1 MQNTPNPIF
10 NKDILF
16 SGSAAS
22 KLKQGIDKL
31 ANAVRVTLGPKGRNV
46 IIDRLFDNP
55 IITNDGVSIAKEIKL
70 KDRFENAGAQLLKQV
85 AEKTNQVAG
94 DGTTT
99 AIILAHAMISEGL
112 KMVTSGIDPMSI
124 KRGMDSAKDIA
135 VAQLNDL
142 KKTVSSKEELTQ
154 VATISSEDP
163 EAGKLIAEVMHT
175 IGKDG
180 IITVEEGNTFGL
192 ESEMVNG
199 LQFEKGYSTPY
210 MITNHEKLEAEVRDP
225 MILVTDF
232 KLSAIQEVV
241 PLMENLSR
249 HGKKD
254 LVIIADSI
262 TGEAMATLIINKLKG
277 MFNVLAIEAPGTG
290 LRKKEL
296 LLDICAVTGA
306 TLLSEDTGQK
316 VENAAIDMLGKAD
329 RVVSSRYNTII
340 VGGKGIKEVI
350 DGRIKELTKAISD
363 QKNEAEAS
371 YFKSRLA
378 KIKGGV
384 AIIKVG
390 AATEAEITYKKMKL
404 EDAINATRAALEEG
418 VIPGGGSAF
427 ITVYRNMLLGLTD
440 KKITDENIGI
450 KILMDAL
457 KEPFK
462 QLAENSGI
470 KESSTLI
477 SYVFADNI
485 GGWDFKVTD
494 PNDLSKGKV
503 EDMFKYG
510 IIDPLKVV
518 RSGLENAVSVAG
530 IFLTTECVLANDQDD
545 INRFEEHLK

>member
-1 MQNTPNPIF
+1 MQNTPEPIF
-10 NKDILF
+10 NKDIMF
-16 SGSAAS
+16 GAEAYS
-22 KLKQGIDKL
+22 KLKNGIDKM

-46 IIDRLFDNP
+46 VVDKLWDSP

-99 AIILAHAMISEGL
+99 AIILAHSMITEGL

-124 KRGMDSAKDIA
+124 KRGMDSAKDTA
-135 VAQLNDL
+135 VKELNGL
-142 KKTVSSKEELTQ
+142 RRIVNSKEELSQ

-163 EAGKLIAEVMHT
+163 EAGKLIADVMHK

-180 IITVEEGNTFGL
+180 IVTVEEGNTFGL

-210 MITNHEKLEAEVRDP
+210 MITNHEKLEAEVKDP
-225 MILVTDF
+225 HILITDF

-254 LVIIADSI
+254 LVIIADQI

-306 TLLSEDTGQK
+306 TLISEDTGQK
-316 VENAAIDMLGKAD
+316 VENASLELLGRAD
-329 RVVSSRYNTII
+329 RVVSTRFNTII
-340 VGGKGIKEVI
+340 VGGKGQKEII
-350 DGRIKELTKAISD
+350 DGRIKELTRAVAD
-363 QKNEAEAS
+363 QKNPAEQD
-371 YFKSRLA
+371 YLKTRLA

-390 AATEAEITYKKMKL
+390 AATEAEIVYKKMKL

-418 VIPGGGSAF
+418 VVPGGGSAF

-440 KKITDENIGI
+440 KRVTDENIGR

-462 QLAENSGI
+462 QLVKNSGI
-470 KESSTLI
+470 EESSTLME
-477 SYVFADNI
+477 YVIGNSN
-485 GGWDFKVTD
+485 GGWDFRMTD
-494 PNDLSKGKV
+494 PNDLNKGKV
-503 EDMFKYG
+503 EDMFKHG